1 MERRSLVLCTFVGF
15 LGVLSAVLGFA
26 AEAKRIKVLY

>member
-1 MERRSLVLCTFVGF
+1 MTDPDWHHFVIIAYL

-26 AEAKRIKVLY
+26 AYYLTT